1 MYAGGSPGPER
12 HNGESESPEMPPS
25 DAPPAPTAPPP
36 DPPTAINAQK
46 TRSVV
51 VSLTPERQRE
61 TWGKKAEFLLAVVGF
76 AVDLGNVWRFPYICY
91 QNGGGAFLIPYCI
104 MLLFGGLPL
113 FFMELALGQYH
124 RCGCL
129 TLWKRICP
137 ALKGV
142 GYAICMIDIYM
153 GMYYNT
159 IIGWAVYYLVA
170 SISSINSVLPWTSC
184 NNEWNTPLCMP
195 VTMLHNNPN
204 ASTPAKEFF
213 ERNVLEQH
221 RSNGLD
227 DMGPIKPS
235 LALCV
240 FGVFVLVYFS
250 LWKGVRSAGKITKNR
265 LALNRK
271 ILEEGNPL
279 YKTLSYCN
287 SNHKSRENK
296 KGFHF
301 LDTPDSKATDTWW
314 CTKEEKEF
322 KKGKLFEIA
331 SIIHVF
337 EKSINSMFMGI
348 VFLCSTKVVWVTA
361 LAPYL
366 VLLILL
372 ARGVT
377 LPGATEGIRYYLTPE
392 WHKLQ
397 NSKVWIDAASQIFF
411 SLGPG
416 FGTLLALSS
425 YNKFNN
431 NCYRDALIT
440 SSINCLTSFLAGFV
454 IFSVLGYMAHVQ
466 QKSIEEVGLEGPG
479 LVFIVYP
486 EAIATMTGSVFW
498 AIIFFLMLITLGLDS
513 TFGGLEAVTTAL
525 CDEYPRVLGRH
536 REIFVAVLLLF
547 IYICALPTTTYGG
560 VYLVDLLNVYG
571 PGLAILFVVFA
582 EAAGVCWVYGV
593 DRFSE
598 DVRTMLG
605 HTPGWFWRACW
616 SYISPVFLLVLFIV
630 SVLAHEEMLGGEY
643 QYPPWSITVGWVM
656 TGTTVSCIP
665 LYIIYKFLK
674 TPGSCIV
681 NLYDS
686 QLEAIA
692 KWLSCNGEIWGL
704 GPTAV
709 FASAAVLF
717 LYNELEATVFLPGD
731 QEQVSTLEKTL
742 ISSMMLGMLA
752 LMIHLWVCS
761 MRFFQYYL
769 DTIIRD
775 SPNMLLEM
783 TTIGL
788 LGGQSEMVPLG
799 PLTRFLRQQQPQI
812 HITVC
817 WFLSLCYA
825 DYVRKNYCQ
834 RFNMPYLEQWQ
845 TELQDRVM
853 RTSHRIME
861 KVNSFVG
868 SLHQQLRGYGQVDL
882 QIRNQQNPPPPIDTV
897 RVRFQ
902 RNRRSSSA
910 DPAAEFP
917 GQTSNC
923 VIPARRAANRQ
934 RTDTTG
940 SSANRAIRLQTLSQ
954 NLEIMS
960 KCQRVHADAIPTVY
974 WETPVVRAPSV
985 QCMRACH
992 ILTMNL

>member
-1 MYAGGSPGPER
+1 MGGTCCCGRILATPLAACCLGKASGPSVSEPVGEPAPLDTPLFSHDAPSAIRRQLPFTGTLTITQTKGKGDSPVPER
-12 HNGESESPEMPPS
+12 RSGEFEETGEMHPPEP
-25 DAPPAPTAPPP
+25 PPAHATTSASSTSANTQPTTNKLP
-36 DPPTAINAQK
+36 K
-46 TRSVV
+46 SRSMV
-51 VSLTPERQRE
+51 VSLTPPRERE
-61 TWGKKAEFLLAVVGF
+61 TWAKKAEFLLAVVGF

-91 QNGGGAFLIPYCI
+91 QNGGGAFLIPYCV

-159 IIGWAVYYLVA
+159 IIGWAVYYLIA
-170 SISSINSVLPWTSC
+170 SLASINSELPWTSC
-184 NNEWNTPLCMP
+184 DNEWNTPLCTP
-195 VTMLHNNPN
+195 VTSPLANISS
-204 ASTPAKEFF
+204 STPAKEFF

-250 LWKGVRSAGKITKNR
+250 LWKGVRSAGK
-265 LALNRK
+265 
-271 ILEEGNPL
+271 
-279 YKTLSYCN
+279 
-287 SNHKSRENK
+287 
-296 KGFHF
+296 
-301 LDTPDSKATDTWW
+301 
-314 CTKEEKEF
+314 
-322 KKGKLFEIA
+322 
-331 SIIHVF
+331 
-337 EKSINSMFMGI
+337 
-348 VFLCSTKVVWVTA
+348 VVWVTA
-361 LAPYL
+361 LAPYV

-431 NCYRDALIT
+431 NCYRDAIIT

-466 QKSIEEVGLEGPG
+466 NKSIEDVGLEGPG

-525 CDEYPRVLGRH
+525 CDEYPRALGRH
-536 REIFVAVLLLF
+536 RELFVAGLLVF

-593 DRFSE
+593 DRFAD
-598 DVRTMLG
+598 DVKSMLG
-605 HTPGWFWRACW
+605 HKPGWFWRACW
-616 SYISPVFLLVLFIV
+616 VYISPVFLLVLFV
-630 SVLAHEEMLGGEY
+630 FSVLSHAEMLGGEY
-643 QYPPWSITVGWVM
+643 VYPPWSISVGWAL
-656 TGTTVSCIP
+656 TGTTVSLIP
-665 LYIIYKFLK
+665 LYILYLFII
-674 TPGSCIV
+674 TPGSFCT
-681 NLYDS
+681 NLSES
-686 QLEAIA
+686 QLESVAR
-692 KWLSCNGEIWGL
+692 WLSCNGEAWGM

-709 FASAAVLF
+709 FASAAALF
-717 LYNELEATVFLPGD
+717 LFNELQATIFVAGD
-731 QEQVSTLEKTL
+731 HAHVSLLERTLVV
-742 ISSMMLGMLA
+742 A
-752 LMIHLWVCS
+752 LFYEPDNSECGP
-761 MRFFQYYL
+761 RQ
-769 DTIIRD
+769 
-775 SPNMLLEM
+775 SPNILLEM
-783 TTIGL
+783 TTAGF
-788 LGGQSEMVPLG
+788 LGKSDLVPLG
-799 PLTRFLRQQQPQI
+799 PLTRFLKQQQPQI
-812 HITVC
+812 HITIC

-825 DYVRKNYCQ
+825 DYVRKHYCT

-845 TELQDRVM
+845 AELHARASRGLHQ
-853 RTSHRIME
+853 TIQ

-868 SLHQQLRGYGQVDL
+868 AVHTRLRGYTQTPAEADTHTEVGWAAPRRWRSAEPEAACRLRIVPAPPA
-882 QIRNQQNPPPPIDTV
+882 IRPCARHYAGNLVPAWSARQARPRRRYWTNSEHMLRKPDARVAIHRSPATLVLALEPP
-897 RVRFQ
+897 
-902 RNRRSSSA
+902 
-910 DPAAEFP
+910 
-917 GQTSNC
+917 
-923 VIPARRAANRQ
+923 RRAR
-934 RTDTTG
+934 
-940 SSANRAIRLQTLSQ
+940 S
-954 NLEIMS
+954 LEPPWRNELYDS
-960 KCQRVHADAIPTVY
+960 FFK
-974 WETPVVRAPSV
+974 
-985 QCMRACH
+985 
-992 ILTMNL
+992 